1 VARTDN
7 QANSDP
13 TPTRP
18 ETHPAPTG
26 KHTGP
31 TDRPG
36 EADEASRN
44 AELETV
50 DASRDLHDE
59 LERSRSE
66 LELIRTAHDA
76 QARHLITERLAFA
89 DRIEEL
95 ESERARLRE
104 EIEWRTG
111 VMEEYERRLDR
122 IHSSRTFRYTAPLRR
137 LVAMVRRS
145 RK

>member
-1 VARTDN
+1 MARTDD
-7 QANSDP
+7 QARS
-13 TPTRP
+13 
-18 ETHPAPTG
+18 
-26 KHTGP
+26 
-31 TDRPG
+31 
-36 EADEASRN
+36 SRN
-44 AELETV
+44 ADPETA
-50 DASRDLHDE
+50 DAFPDLHEE

-66 LELIRTAHDA
+66 LELLHTAHEA

-122 IHSSRTFRYTAPLRR
+122 IHSSRTFRYTAPIRR